1 MAKIL
6 GHEIVNAEE
15 FGQFIDGEYTTF
27 KTAVQETSK
36 ANAEMLIHFANTTE
50 KHKKELRL
58 LKIAFC
64 VTIVLLVIGVFAIMH

>member
-15 FGQFIDGEYTTF
+15 FGQFIDGEYKIF
-27 KTAVQETSK
+27 KEAVQQTSQ
-36 ANAEMLIHFANTTE
+36 ANASMLLHMASTAE

-58 LKIAFC
+58 LKIAFS
-64 VTIVLLVIGVFAIMH
+64 VTIVLLVIGVFAIIH

>member
-15 FGQFIDGEYTTF
+15 FGQFVDGEYTKF

-50 KHKKELRL
+50 KHKKEIKF
-58 LKIAFC
+58 LKIALAVC
-64 VTIVLLVIGVFAIMH
+64 AIAIGILVVMH